1 MTSDTGFSES
11 LKLCLTLSLVLGMI
25 VLAYCEAWL
34 SLVERCVRDAE
45 VVGSNPVASTTWQGQ
60 PRRSFTDLRG
70 SFFARSNEP
79 CVDDH
84 KKARWELAHIRA
96 FLWLATYGERRDSY
110 ELPRSEVTCR
120 QGSLHYKVSHAWT
133 GWQADAGSLLTG
145 RRMADWT
152 HTANAATVTSCSA
165 AK

>member
-1 MTSDTGFSES
+1 MLDFGPCFGYDSS
-11 LKLCLTLSLVLGMI
+11 CLLLGMAQFGRALRSGRRGRGFESRRLDY
-25 VLAYCEAWL
+25 LAGATP
-34 SLVERCVRDAE
+34 E
-45 VVGSNPVASTTWQGQ
+45 V
-60 PRRSFTDLRG
+60 FTDLRG

-96 FLWLATYGERRDSY
+96 FLWLATYGECRDSH

>member
-1 MTSDTGFSES
+1 MFCSYKTVPQKCDFKRLKQAPKKPLFPRFFSS
-11 LKLCLTLSLVLGMI
+11 FS
-25 VLAYCEAWL
+25 A
-34 SLVERCVRDAE
+34 
-45 VVGSNPVASTTWQGQ
+45 SNPVASTTWQGQ
-60 PRRSFTDLRG
+60 SRRSFTDLRG

-79 CVDDH
+79 CVDRM
-84 KKARWELAHIRA
+84 AGGCRELAHGQTHGR
-96 FLWLATYGERRDSY
+96 LATYGERRDSH

-145 RRMADWT
+145 RRMADWP
-152 HTANAATVTSCSA
+152 HTANAATVTSCPA

>member
-1 MTSDTGFSES
+1 MLFNSILTKEHYKLRADPRALFYFFNFVSRLYAVFCSYKTVPQKCDFKRLKQAPKKPLFPRFFSS
-11 LKLCLTLSLVLGMI
+11 FS
-25 VLAYCEAWL
+25 A
-34 SLVERCVRDAE
+34 
-45 VVGSNPVASTTWQGQ
+45 SNPVASTTWQGQ

-96 FLWLATYGERRDSY
+96 FLWLATYGERRDSH

-133 GWQADAGSLLTG
+133 GWQSG
-145 RRMADWT
+145 
-152 HTANAATVTSCSA
+152 
-165 AK
+165 